1 MQTLNSTIV
10 IALMGVDGSGKSTL
24 VECLNK
30 KLKKKY
36 IKIQNLHLRP
46 YFFLTDTSTANTNP
60 HNTKKKK
67 VKNN

>member
-1 MQTLNSTIV
+1 MRILNSTIV

-24 VECLNK
+24 IEHLNK

-46 YFFLTDTSTANTNP
+46 YFFLTDTSTVNSNP
-60 HNTKKKK
+60 QNKKKK
-67 VKNN
+67 KG

>member
-1 MQTLNSTIV
+1 MRILNSTFV

-24 VECLNK
+24 AKHLNR

-46 YFFLTDTSTANTNP
+46 YFFLTDTSTVNTNP
-60 HNTKKKK
+60 HNIKKKI
-67 VKNN
+67 KNY

>member
-1 MQTLNSTIV
+1 MRILNSTFV

-24 VECLNK
+24 AKHLNR

-46 YFFLTDTSTANTNP
+46 YFFLTDNSTVNTNP
-60 HNTKKKK
+60 HNIKKK
-67 VKNN
+67 N